1 MSNDALEPA
10 VWEPNLTGPK
20 ILRMFPDYADTVLWI
35 NDPID
40 YVHTG
45 LSTALIEELNS
56 WEQSFYDSLNRNYE
70 FASRGLEEK
79 HTRAGIALAQ
89 KVASEIGS
97 DFIVEY
103 DAAASLS
110 EPTHYQCP
118 GTASNKHAAASFQKL
133 FKDVRREEK
142 RMAKIMKNGPLYAY
156 APLSGQVF
164 DPSGVLEGRGKLL
177 AGKPRRAQKRKK

>member
-1 MSNDALEPA
+1 MTFDAQETTG
-10 VWEPNLTGPK
+10 WEPNLTGAK

-35 NDPID
+35 NEPID
-40 YVHTG
+40 YSLTG
-45 LSTALIEELNS
+45 MSAALIDELTA
-56 WEQSFYDSLNRNYE
+56 WEQSFYESLNRDYA
-70 FASRGLEEK
+70 FISRGLEEK
-79 HTRAGIALAQ
+79 FARSGVALAK

-97 DFIVEY
+97 DFVVEY
-103 DAAASLS
+103 YGAVMLN

-118 GTASNKHAAASFQKL
+118 GTASNKHASASFQKL

-142 RMAKIMKNGPLYAY
+142 RMAKLIKNGPLYAF

-177 AGKPRRAQKRKK
+177 AGKPRRPQKRKR